1 MKQDLNKNFD
11 FGYERVTEEEKT
23 DKVGAVFDSVSQ
35 KYDLMNDLMSLGLHR
50 FWKRFAM
57 MHTGLTEGMSA
68 LDVAGGTGDLASS
81 LCQQVGKK
89 GTVVLTDIN
98 FNMLIN
104 GRSKLLDQG
113 KLNQINLIQ
122 SNAESLPFVNDS
134 FDCITI
140 GFGLRNITNKEKALT
155 SIMQVIKPGG
165 RLLILEFS
173 KPNELISP
181 FYDFYSF
188 SVLPKLG
195 DWVVN
200 DADSY
205 QYLAESIRMHPDQ
218 KKLKAMMETI
228 GFSNC
233 EYFNLTGG
241 IVALHIGYKI

>member
-23 DKVGAVFDSVSQ
+23 EKVGAVFDSVSQ

-140 GFGLRNITNKEKALT
+140 GFGLRNITNKEKALA

-188 SVLPKLG
+188 NVLPKLG

>member
-23 DKVGAVFDSVSQ
+23 EKVGAVFDSVSQ

-89 GTVVLTDIN
+89 GTIVLTDIN

-140 GFGLRNITNKEKALT
+140 GFGLRNITNKEKALA

-188 SVLPKLG
+188 NVLPKLG

>member
-23 DKVGAVFDSVSQ
+23 EKVGAVFDSVSQ

-140 GFGLRNITNKEKALT
+140 GFGLRNITNKEKALA

-188 SVLPKLG
+188 RVLPKLG

>member
-11 FGYERVTEEEKT
+11 FGYEHVTEEEKT
-23 DKVGAVFDSVSQ
+23 EKVGAVFDSVSQ

-57 MHTGLTEGMSA
+57 MHTGLTKGMSA

-140 GFGLRNITNKEKALT
+140 GFGLRNITNKEKALA

-188 SVLPKLG
+188 NVLPKLG

-218 KKLKAMMETI
+218 KKLKALMETI

>member
-23 DKVGAVFDSVSQ
+23 EKVGAVFDSVSQ

-50 FWKRFAM
+50 LWKRFAM

-140 GFGLRNITNKEKALT
+140 GFGLRNITNKEKALA

-188 SVLPKLG
+188 NMLPKLG

>member
-11 FGYERVTEEEKT
+11 FGYEHVTEEEKT
-23 DKVGAVFDSVSQ
+23 EKVGAVFDSVSQ

-140 GFGLRNITNKEKALT
+140 GFGLRNITNKEKALA

-188 SVLPKLG
+188 NVLPKLG

>member
-23 DKVGAVFDSVSQ
+23 EKVGAVFDSVSQ

-122 SNAESLPFVNDS
+122 SNAESLPLVNDS

-140 GFGLRNITNKEKALT
+140 GFGLRNITNKEKALA

-188 SVLPKLG
+188 NVLPKLG

>member
-50 FWKRFAM
+50 FWKRFTM
-57 MHTGLTEGMSA
+57 MHTGLTAGMSA
-68 LDVAGGTGDLASS
+68 LDVAGGTGDLASN
-81 LCQQVGKK
+81 LCQQVGDT

-122 SNAESLPFVNDS
+122 SNTESLPFVNDS
-134 FDCITI
+134 FNCITI
-140 GFGLRNITNKEKALT
+140 GFGLRNITNKEKALA
-155 SIMQVIKPGG
+155 SMIRVIKPGG

-218 KKLKAMMETI
+218 SKLKEMMEKI

>member
-11 FGYERVTEEEKT
+11 FGYERVTKEEKT
-23 DKVGAVFDSVSQ
+23 EKVGAVFDSVSQ

-57 MHTGLTEGMSA
+57 MHTGLTAGMSA
-68 LDVAGGTGDLASS
+68 LDVAGGTGDLASN

-140 GFGLRNITNKEKALT
+140 GFGLRNITNKEKALA

-188 SVLPKLG
+188 NVLPKLG

>member
-11 FGYERVTEEEKT
+11 FGYEHVTEEEKT
-23 DKVGAVFDSVSQ
+23 EKVGAVFDSVSQ

-50 FWKRFAM
+50 LWKRFAM

-140 GFGLRNITNKEKALT
+140 GFGLRNITNKEKALA

-188 SVLPKLG
+188 NVLPKLG

>member
-1 MKQDLNKNFD
+1 MLPQSFQ
-11 FGYERVTEEEKT
+11 Y
-23 DKVGAVFDSVSQ
+23 
-35 KYDLMNDLMSLGLHR
+35 MNDLMSLGLHR

-188 SVLPKLG
+188 NVLPKLG

>member
-57 MHTGLTEGMSA
+57 MHTGLTKGMSA

-122 SNAESLPFVNDS
+122 SNAESLPFVNDF

-218 KKLKAMMETI
+218 KKLKEMMETI

>member
-23 DKVGAVFDSVSQ
+23 EKVGAVFDSVSQ

-140 GFGLRNITNKEKALT
+140 GFGLRNITNKEKALA

-188 SVLPKLG
+188 NMLPKLG

-233 EYFNLTGG
+233 EYINLTGG

>member
-57 MHTGLTEGMSA
+57 MHTGLIEGMSA

-98 FNMLIN
+98 FKMLIN

-140 GFGLRNITNKEKALT
+140 GFGLRNITNKEKALA

-195 DWVVN
+195 DWMVN

-218 KKLKAMMETI
+218 KKLKEMMETI

>member
-1 MKQDLNKNFD
+1 
-11 FGYERVTEEEKT
+11 
-23 DKVGAVFDSVSQ
+23 
-35 KYDLMNDLMSLGLHR
+35 
-50 FWKRFAM
+50 
-57 MHTGLTEGMSA
+57 
-68 LDVAGGTGDLASS
+68 

-122 SNAESLPFVNDS
+122 SNAESLPFVNDF

-188 SVLPKLG
+188 RVLPKLG

-218 KKLKAMMETI
+218 KRLKEIMETI

>member
-1 MKQDLNKNFD
+1 
-11 FGYERVTEEEKT
+11 
-23 DKVGAVFDSVSQ
+23 
-35 KYDLMNDLMSLGLHR
+35 
-50 FWKRFAM
+50 

-68 LDVAGGTGDLASS
+68 LDVAGGTGDLASN

-113 KLNQINLIQ
+113 NLNQINLIQ
-122 SNAESLPFVNDS
+122 SNAESLPFVDDS

-188 SVLPKLG
+188 NVLPKLG

-218 KKLKAMMETI
+218 KKLKEIMETI

>member
-23 DKVGAVFDSVSQ
+23 EKVGAVFDSVSQ

-89 GTVVLTDIN
+89 GTVILTDIN

-140 GFGLRNITNKEKALT
+140 GFGLRNITNKEKALA

-188 SVLPKLG
+188 NVLPKLG

-218 KKLKAMMETI
+218 KKLKALMETI

>member
-23 DKVGAVFDSVSQ
+23 EKVGAVFDSVSQ

-89 GTVVLTDIN
+89 GTIVLTDIN

-122 SNAESLPFVNDS
+122 SNAESLPFVKDS

>member
-11 FGYERVTEEEKT
+11 FGYEHVTEEEKT
-23 DKVGAVFDSVSQ
+23 EKVGAVFDSVSQ

-89 GTVVLTDIN
+89 GTIVLTDIN

-122 SNAESLPFVNDS
+122 SNAESLPFVKDS

>member
-57 MHTGLTEGMSA
+57 MHTGLTAGMSA
-68 LDVAGGTGDLASS
+68 LDVAGGTGDLASN

-140 GFGLRNITNKEKALT
+140 GFGLRNITNKEKALA

-218 KKLKAMMETI
+218 KKLKEMMETI

>member
-23 DKVGAVFDSVSQ
+23 EKVGAVFDSVSH

-81 LCQQVGKK
+81 LCQQVGKI

-188 SVLPKLG
+188 NVLPKLG

-218 KKLKAMMETI
+218 KKLKAIMETV

>member
-23 DKVGAVFDSVSQ
+23 EKVGAVFDSVSQ

-81 LCQQVGKK
+81 LCQQVGNT

>member
-11 FGYERVTEEEKT
+11 FGYEHVTEEEKT
-23 DKVGAVFDSVSQ
+23 EKVGAVFDSVSQ

-57 MHTGLTEGMSA
+57 MHTGLTKGMSA

-89 GTVVLTDIN
+89 GTVILTDIN

-122 SNAESLPFVNDS
+122 SNAESLPFVNDF

>member
-11 FGYERVTEEEKT
+11 FGYERVTKEEKT
-23 DKVGAVFDSVSQ
+23 EKVGAVFDSVSQ

-122 SNAESLPFVNDS
+122 SNAESLPFVNGS

-140 GFGLRNITNKEKALT
+140 GFGLRNITNKEKALA

-188 SVLPKLG
+188 RVLPKLG

>member
-11 FGYERVTEEEKT
+11 FGYEHVTEEEKT
-23 DKVGAVFDSVSQ
+23 EKVGAVFDSVSQ

-57 MHTGLTEGMSA
+57 MHTGLTKGMSA

-122 SNAESLPFVNDS
+122 SNAESLPFVNDF

>member
-23 DKVGAVFDSVSQ
+23 EKVGAVFDSVSQ

-122 SNAESLPFVNDS
+122 SNAESLPLVNDS

>member
-1 MKQDLNKNFD
+1 MKQDFNKNFD

-23 DKVGAVFDSVSQ
+23 EKVGAVFDSVSQ

-68 LDVAGGTGDLASS
+68 LDVAGGTGDLASN

-140 GFGLRNITNKEKALT
+140 GFGLRNITNKEKALA

-188 SVLPKLG
+188 NVLPKLG

-233 EYFNLTGG
+233 EYINLTGG

>member
-11 FGYERVTEEEKT
+11 FGYEHVTEEEKT
-23 DKVGAVFDSVSQ
+23 EKVGAVFDSVSQ

-57 MHTGLTEGMSA
+57 MHTGLTKGMSA

-89 GTVVLTDIN
+89 GTIVLTDIN

-122 SNAESLPFVNDS
+122 SNAESLPFVKDS

-218 KKLKAMMETI
+218 KKLKTMMETI

>member
-1 MKQDLNKNFD
+1 
-11 FGYERVTEEEKT
+11 
-23 DKVGAVFDSVSQ
+23 VGAVFDSVSQ

-50 FWKRFAM
+50 LWKRFAM

-89 GTVVLTDIN
+89 GTVILTDIN

-140 GFGLRNITNKEKALT
+140 GFGLRNITNKEKALA

-188 SVLPKLG
+188 NMLPKLG

-233 EYFNLTGG
+233 EYINLTGG

>member
-57 MHTGLTEGMSA
+57 MHTGLTKGMSA

-122 SNAESLPFVNDS
+122 SNAESLPFVNDF

>member
-23 DKVGAVFDSVSQ
+23 EKVGAVFDSVSQ

-188 SVLPKLG
+188 RVLPKLG

>member
-1 MKQDLNKNFD
+1 
-11 FGYERVTEEEKT
+11 
-23 DKVGAVFDSVSQ
+23 
-35 KYDLMNDLMSLGLHR
+35 
-50 FWKRFAM
+50 M

-122 SNAESLPFVNDS
+122 SNAESLPFVNDF

-218 KKLKAMMETI
+218 KKLKEIMETI

>member
-23 DKVGAVFDSVSQ
+23 EKVGAVFDSVSQ

-140 GFGLRNITNKEKALT
+140 GFGLRNITNKEKALA

>member
-81 LCQQVGKK
+81 LCQQVRKK

>member
-23 DKVGAVFDSVSQ
+23 EKVGAVFDSVSQ

-188 SVLPKLG
+188 NVLPKLG

>member
-23 DKVGAVFDSVSQ
+23 EKVGAVFDSVSQ

-50 FWKRFAM
+50 FWKRFTM
-57 MHTGLTEGMSA
+57 MHTGLTAGMSA
-68 LDVAGGTGDLASS
+68 LDVAGGTGDLASN
-81 LCQQVGKK
+81 LCQQVGNT

-98 FNMLIN
+98 FNMLTN

>member
-68 LDVAGGTGDLASS
+68 LDVAGGTGDLASN

-218 KKLKAMMETI
+218 KKLKEMMETI

>member
-1 MKQDLNKNFD
+1 
-11 FGYERVTEEEKT
+11 
-23 DKVGAVFDSVSQ
+23 VGAVFDSVSQ

-140 GFGLRNITNKEKALT
+140 GFGLRNITNKEKALA